1 MPKHILQ
8 QKILNTTL
16 HTNDKKWLTNFLLDR
31 RAQTL
36 CNNTNSSKQS
46 PSFKQTPPL
55 LGVTYDAHMPFSQH
69 TKNITTKAT
78 KRLKAL
84 KTLTSFDQQKASL
97 TILYKTTLN
106 YASPSWC
113 PSFSKT
119 NRKALQLVKNKALRT
134 IIGCTQTTP
143 IDHLHSNHPLYIH
156 SPSPRNKN
164 NHLPLTTRLYQT
176 MPTPH
181 RKTLTSQNVFTPY

>member
-1 MPKHILQ
+1 MKPQLPTSYIQHGFMKEHSTTTLLTNLIQHILDGLNQNPPPKRTLLAMIDINKAFDTMPKHILQ

-84 KTLTSFDQQKASL
+84 KTLTSFDQQKESL

-113 PSFSKT
+113 PSFS
-119 NRKALQLVKNKALRT
+119 NQ
-134 IIGCTQTTP
+134 IGK
-143 IDHLHSNHPLYIH
+143 LFN
-156 SPSPRNKN
+156 
-164 NHLPLTTRLYQT
+164 
-176 MPTPH
+176 
-181 RKTLTSQNVFTPY
+181 